1 MKKALILLVLGTV
14 FITGCS
20 NDSTKEREDQ
30 TTKEALLDLKIKE
43 ATKVFEKY
51 GWTPD
56 STVDRNSKAF
66 REEYEQMDLEQL
78 DKMLKMFHE
87 GIEYE
92 KIDSIK
98 EDKKGGT
105 DYTINSTSSYIT
117 GNHSFEFGSST
128 SRIDFNYDFLA
139 VEVTSSSAEISVPI
153 VTATYVHKEGGTFQY
168 QGETAQ
174 VEAKGEIT
182 YAGNKRNSMMK
193 GWVDKVG
200 NRKVTSFRI

>member
-1 MKKALILLVLGTV
+1 MKNALILLVLGTV

-30 TTKEALLDLKIKE
+30 TTKEVLLDLKIKE

-92 KIDSIK
+92 NMDSIK
-98 EDKKGGT
+98 EDKKATRFGSGFFLFFK
-105 DYTINSTSSYIT
+105 
-117 GNHSFEFGSST
+117 HSFQ
-128 SRIDFNYDFLA
+128 RIFFLA
-139 VEVTSSSAEISVPI
+139 VYHQAKKDNRDQANKVVFSEVIKINIRQE
-153 VTATYVHKEGGTFQY
+153 
-168 QGETAQ
+168 
-174 VEAKGEIT
+174 
-182 YAGNKRNSMMK
+182 
-193 GWVDKVG
+193 
-200 NRKVTSFRI
+200 NRQSHI